1 MALHFLVFKLIDYGY
16 AHFITKTIGDISK
29 FPHSYGIWWIYIPMG
44 VVLPVLLV
52 EVIRKLSFQT
62 MTKIKNRIG

>member
-16 AHFITKTIGDISK
+16 AHFITKIIGDISK
-29 FPHSYGIWWIYIPMG
+29 IPHSYGIWWIYIPMG

-62 MTKIKNRIG
+62 MTKIKNWIG